1 MEITVKLHD
10 ILIKDKETDE
20 EYVVY
25 TLRSASDI
33 YKTIQEIEQDGIVS
47 DLQER
52 VTEAYQALNDSGAT
66 RPH

>member
-1 MEITVKLHD
+1 M
-10 ILIKDKETDE
+10 
-20 EYVVY
+20 VY

-33 YKTIQEIEQDGIVS
+33 YEIIQEIEQDGIVS